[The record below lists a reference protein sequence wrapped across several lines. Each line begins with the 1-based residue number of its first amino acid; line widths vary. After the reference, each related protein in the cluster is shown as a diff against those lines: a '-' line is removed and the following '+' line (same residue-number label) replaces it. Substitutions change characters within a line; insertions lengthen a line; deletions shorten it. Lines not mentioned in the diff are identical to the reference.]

1 MIVQIQARWN
11 KLEKKRYK
19 VICGEFHIS
28 QLTAK
33 KYVQMSKIEIQAL
46 DHPTKYKKRKTLTDD
61 YINMIYKMGRDS
73 IKPEIIFSYMI
84 RKGYTG
90 TWHALGNRI
99 ERLFKN
105 NFGEVLRMNF
115 YLNYDYPP
123 EITILSRN
131 ELVRCICMK
140 DDKKKDSRWDETI
153 AVMKETYPVLNE
165 IEKVYKAFH
174 TALMGDDANK
184 LDDFIKNYKE
194 SSLSS
199 FVEGIEKDIAPIKN
213 AISYPYSSGFV
224 EGNNNKFKLI
234 KRILYG
240 RSGLV
245 NLFRKCYL
253 PFLMNNQNFKLID
266 LIKTENSTISCAALL
281 P

>member
-1 MIVQIQARWN
+1 MILQIQARWN
-11 KLEKKRYK
+11 ELEKKRYK
-19 VICGEFHIS
+19 VISEEFHIS

-33 KYVQMSKIEIQAL
+33 KYVQMSKGEIQAL

-61 YINMIYKMGRDS
+61 YINMIYKMEKDG

-90 TWHALGNRI
+90 TWRSLGSRI

-105 NFGEVLRMNF
+105 NFGELLHMNF
-115 YLNYDYPP
+115 YLDYDYPP

-131 ELVRCICMK
+131 ELVRYICMK
-140 DDKKKDSRWDETI
+140 DEKKDSKLDEIIT
-153 AVMKETYPVLNE
+153 VMKETYPILDE
-165 IEKVYKAFH
+165 TEKVYKAFH

-240 RSGLV
+240 RSGFV

-253 PFLMNNQNFKLID
+253 PFLMNNQDFKLID
-266 LIKTENSTISCAALL
+266 LIKAENSTISCAALL